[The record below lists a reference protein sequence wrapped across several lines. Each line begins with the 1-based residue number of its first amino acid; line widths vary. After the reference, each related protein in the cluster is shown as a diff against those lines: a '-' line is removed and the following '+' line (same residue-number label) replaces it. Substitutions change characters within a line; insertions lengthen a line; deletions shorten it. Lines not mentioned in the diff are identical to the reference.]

1 MATKRRRQAHGWHG
15 DRWHP
20 VVTRAIRRR
29 LQARRERLADLLDI
43 DLDEQEC
50 QAVPPNYPSG
60 EVQMQVQRYI
70 KWRRTPSFEGRR
82 VHKIDLALNE
92 LTGVLRRCWS
102 LLRDVNRAASLMQ
115 LYRKLEEIER
125 DPDRFAARLDELD
138 PETRGWIED
147 FYPGGWI
154 ALEDGPV
161 KAKLLAKVA
170 RTARATLPKP
180 KRGRPKGIV
189 DFAGQHLAKGL
200 AEIYSRYREIN
211 PSRRVVPESGG
222 VEYGPFRDF
231 VEAVMSAVPH
241 RLRQTTNEGYK
252 GVNHLV
258 RVGVEHIKSP
268 VRRR

>member
-1 MATKRRRQAHGWHG
+1 MATKRRRQALGWHG

-29 LQARRERLADLLDI
+29 LQARRERLADTLDI
-43 DLDEQEC
+43 DLDEQEL
-50 QAVPPNYPSG
+50 QAIPPNHPSG
-60 EVQMQVQRYI
+60 EVQTQVQRYTR
-70 KWRRTPSFEGRR
+70 WRGTPSFEGRR

-102 LLRDVNRAASLMQ
+102 LLRDVNRAASLTQ
-115 LYRKLEEIER
+115 LYRNLEEIER
-125 DPDRFAARLDELD
+125 DPDRFATRLDELD
-138 PETRGWIED
+138 PETGGWIED

-161 KAKLLAKVA
+161 EAKLLAKVA

-200 AEIYSRYREIN
+200 AEIYSIYREIN